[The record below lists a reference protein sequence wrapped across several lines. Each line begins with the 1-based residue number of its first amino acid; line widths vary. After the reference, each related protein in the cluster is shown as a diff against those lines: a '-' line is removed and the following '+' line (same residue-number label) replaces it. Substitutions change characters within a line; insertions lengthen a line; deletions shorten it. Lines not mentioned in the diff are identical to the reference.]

1 MLLQGQQILS
11 HQSLKKTKNKKQKTK
26 QKKQKTKNKT
36 KKTKNK
42 KQKQNKMCIVGKS
55 CVQSSIIIIIII
67 IIEIKSIWMSYNIIA
82 IPISIDGCRGKGPKF
97 MHTGPWAYESP
108 NW

>member
-1 MLLQGQQILS
+1 
-11 HQSLKKTKNKKQKTK
+11 
-26 QKKQKTKNKT
+26 
-36 KKTKNK
+36 
-42 KQKQNKMCIVGKS
+42 MCIVGKS
-55 CVQSSIIIIIII
+55 CVQSSIIIIIIII

-82 IPISIDGCRGKGPKF
+82 IPISIDGCRGEGPKF